1 MLDAGAFA
9 RLDCGTGSGGAARLR
24 FGKTMTAT
32 APQASVDTAIAHAMG
47 LLAQDPALAIEQARQ
62 ILDAVPGQPAAR
74 LVLGMAYNARKEFA
88 QAIAELQPLASDQ
101 PMAPAVQMALGIAL
115 AASQRA
121 PEALAAFEQAAALQP
136 ALPRVWLQIADLR
149 HAAGDARSAD
159 AYLKHTQAGS
169 RDPQL
174 MAAGEALAAGR
185 LPDAETLLRERLRE
199 LPNDVAA
206 MRMLAEL
213 AARVGR
219 NEQALLLLE
228 RCLQLAPGFRRA
240 RHHHALLLDRCSRHQ
255 DALIEIEYL
264 LEAEPDDAQL
274 LNLKAVVLGKLGQ
287 YGDAIALYEAILA
300 TRPKDP
306 RVWMSLGHALKT
318 KGMTARAIIAYRRAL
333 ELNPGFGGAWWSL
346 ANLKTMR
353 FDAADITAMRTQ
365 LNRPDLDDDQRLHFQ
380 FALGK
385 ALEDAGEYA
394 DSFACYAQANAI
406 RRTQL
411 PYDAGQNHQ
420 RRRHAQAAYTREFF
434 AERAGGGSDDASPVF
449 ILGMPRAG
457 STLVEQILSSHP
469 MVEATMELPDIVAIV
484 RELRMRVDDPETTS
498 YHDLL
503 ATLDP
508 AEFRAM
514 GERYLQTTR
523 VQRKLGR
530 PFFIDKM
537 PNNFAHVGLIQLIL
551 PNARIID
558 ARRHPMACCFSNF
571 KQHFARGQAFSYGLA
586 DMGRYYRDYVG
597 LMAHFDQVLPGRV
610 HRVIYEQLVAD
621 TETQVRALLAY
632 CGLEFDERC
641 LRFFENERPVR
652 TASSEQVRRPIY
664 RDGVDQWRHYE
675 AWLNPLKLALGP
687 VLDSYPA
694 VPDDPV

>member
-1 MLDAGAFA
+1 MSTTSP
-9 RLDCGTGSGGAARLR
+9 R
-24 FGKTMTAT
+24 
-32 APQASVDTAIAHAMG
+32 ASVDTAIAHAMG
-47 LLAQDPALAIEQARQ
+47 LLAHDPAAAIEQARQ
-62 ILDAVPGQPAAR
+62 ILAAVPGQPVAR
-74 LVLGMAYNARKEFA
+74 LVLGMAHHAREEFP
-88 QAIAELQPLASDQ
+88 QAIAGLETLAAEQPN
-101 PMAPAVQMALGIAL
+101 APAVQMALGTAL
-115 AASQRA
+115 AASQRK
-121 PEALAAFEQAAALQP
+121 PEALAAFELAAALQP
-136 ALPRVWLQIADLR
+136 ALPQVWLQIADLR

-159 AYLKHTQAGS
+159 AYLEHAQSSS

-185 LPDAETLLRERLRE
+185 LPEAETLLRERLHG

-206 MRMLAEL
+206 IRMLAEL

-219 NEQALLLLE
+219 NEQALVLLE
-228 RCLQLAPGFRRA
+228 RCLQLAPGFKAA
-240 RHHHALLLDRCSRHQ
+240 RHHYALLLDRCSRHE
-255 DALIEIEYL
+255 DAMVEIEAL
-264 LEAEPDDAQL
+264 LEGEFDDAQL

-287 YGDAIALYEAILA
+287 YKDAIALYESILQS
-300 TRPKDP
+300 RPKDP

-318 KGMTARAIIAYRRAL
+318 EGQTDRAIVAYRRAL
-333 ELNPGFGGAWWSL
+333 EINPGFGGAWWSL

-353 FDAADITAMRTQ
+353 FDAADIAAMRTQ
-365 LNRPDLDDDQRLHFQ
+365 LQRRDLDDDQRLHFQ

-385 ALEDAGEYA
+385 ALEDGGEYA
-394 DSFACYAQANAI
+394 ASFDCYAQANAI

-411 PYDAGQNHQ
+411 PYSDVQNRQ
-420 RRRHAQAAYTREFF
+420 RRMHAQAAYTRQFF
-434 AERAGGGSDDASPVF
+434 AERAGCGSADASPIF

-457 STLVEQILSSHP
+457 STLVEQILSSHAR
-469 MVEATMELPDIVAIV
+469 VEATMELPDIIAIV
-484 RELRMRVDDPETTS
+484 RDLRMRVDDPETTS

-503 ATLDP
+503 ATLEP
-508 AEFRAM
+508 AEFRAL
-514 GERYLQTTR
+514 GERYLQATQ

-537 PNNFAHVGLIQLIL
+537 PNNYAHVGLIQLIL

-558 ARRHPMACCFSNF
+558 VRRHPLACCFSNF

-610 HRVIYEQLVAD
+610 YRVIYEDLVAD
-621 TETQVRALLAY
+621 TETQVRALLDY

-641 LRFFENERPVR
+641 LRFFENDRPVR
-652 TASSEQVRRPIY
+652 TASSEQVRRPIN
-664 RDGVDQWRHYE
+664 RDGMDQWRHYE

>member
-1 MLDAGAFA
+1 M
-9 RLDCGTGSGGAARLR
+9 S
-24 FGKTMTAT
+24 AT
-32 APQASVDTAIAHAMG
+32 SPQASVDHAIAHAMG
-47 LLAQDPALAIEQARQ
+47 LLTRDPALAIEQARQ
-62 ILDAVPGQPAAR
+62 VLHAVPGQPAAR
-74 LVLGMAYNARKEFA
+74 LVLGMAHNALKDFP
-88 QAIAELQPLASDQ
+88 QAIAELQPLAAEQSS
-101 PMAPAVQMALGIAL
+101 APAVQMALGIAL
-115 AASQRA
+115 AASQRT
-121 PEALAAFEQAAALQP
+121 PEALEAFEKAAALQP
-136 ALPRVWLQIADLR
+136 ALPRVWLHIGDLR

-159 AYLKHTQAGS
+159 AYLKHAQAGS

-185 LPDAETLLRERLRE
+185 LPAAETLLRERLRE

-219 NEQALLLLE
+219 NEQALVLLE
-228 RCLQLAPGFRRA
+228 RCLQLAPGFSMA
-240 RHHHALLLDRCSRHQ
+240 RHHYALLLDRCSRHE
-255 DALIEIEYL
+255 DAMVEIESL
-264 LEAEPDDAQL
+264 LDGESDDDQL
-274 LNLKAVVLGKLGQ
+274 LNLKAVVLGKLGF
-287 YGDAIALYEAILA
+287 YGDAIALYESILG

-318 KGMTARAIIAYRRAL
+318 EGQTDRAIIAYRRAL

-353 FDAADITAMRTQ
+353 FDAADVAAMRMQ
-365 LNRPDLDDDQRLHFQ
+365 LQRPDLDDDQRLHFQ

-385 ALEDAGEYA
+385 ALEDAGEYQA
-394 DSFACYAQANAI
+394 SFDCYAQANAI

-411 PYDAGQNHQ
+411 PYSADQNSQ
-420 RRRHAQAAYTREFF
+420 RRRHAQVVYTREFF
-434 AERAGGGSDDASPVF
+434 AERTGSGTQDPSPVF

-469 MVEATMELPDIVAIV
+469 QVEATMELPDIIAIV
-484 RELRMRVDDPETTS
+484 RELRARLPDPETTS
-498 YHDLL
+498 YH
-503 ATLDP
+503 TLVGGLSP
-508 AEFRAM
+508 AELQVM
-514 GERYLQTTR
+514 GEHYLQTTR
-523 VQRKLGR
+523 VQRKLDR

-558 ARRHPMACCFSNF
+558 VRRHPLACCFSNF
-571 KQHFARGQAFSYGLA
+571 KQHFARGQAFSYDLA

-597 LMAHFDQVLPGRV
+597 LMAHFDQVLPGRI
-610 HRVIYEQLVAD
+610 HRVVYEGLVAD
-621 TETQVRALLAY
+621 TETQVRALLDY

-641 LRFFENERPVR
+641 LRFFENQRPVR
-652 TASSEQVRRPIY
+652 TASSEQVRRPIN
-664 RDGVDQWRHYE
+664 RDGMDQWRHYE
-675 AWLNPLKLALGP
+675 SWLYPLKLALGP
-687 VLDSYPA
+687 VLDCYPA